1 MLDHTLLARIALSS
15 LCLLQAIASVA
26 IDFSRTHATNPLWVG
41 HARFHV
47 VWQSSTVVFLSV
59 VELFLVWVLGPNHA
73 ERFYLA
79 AVLAGLSPM
88 GFLSA
93 FLSRKLFA
101 GTLSDPNGI
110 PPAHIKLFGAVRS
123 IDINLVAV
131 VAALF
136 SLCVIVEIFR
146 G

>member
-1 MLDHTLLARIALSS
+1 MLDHVLLARIALSS
-15 LCLLQAIASVA
+15 LCVIQATASVR

-59 VELFLVWVLGPNHA
+59 AELFVVWVSGANQT

-101 GTLSDPNGI
+101 ATLSDPNGI
-110 PPAHIKLFGAVRS
+110 PPARVRLFGVVRS
-123 IDINLVAV
+123 IDMNLVAV

-136 SLCVIVEIFR
+136 SLFAIVEIYR
-146 G
+146 A